1 MDYAVIHKG
10 IIMKIKQLG
19 SNQMLMCMSDIEI
32 LFSYETPVAGH
43 SDKLG
48 WFRTNKKYSVT
59 TSRHI
64 NRYLNG
70 NDVVTISSEEIEK
83 LLK

>member
-1 MDYAVIHKG
+1 
-10 IIMKIKQLG
+10 MKIKQLG